1 VEVANI
7 LLAVAGIAFV
17 ISPPFDTKS
26 PVNVVIPVTSRVVSR
41 VTAPEAVRSVTV
53 VAPAPNVPVVTT
65 F

>member
-41 VTAPEAVRSVTV
+41 VTA
-53 VAPAPNVPVVTT
+53 
-65 F
+65 